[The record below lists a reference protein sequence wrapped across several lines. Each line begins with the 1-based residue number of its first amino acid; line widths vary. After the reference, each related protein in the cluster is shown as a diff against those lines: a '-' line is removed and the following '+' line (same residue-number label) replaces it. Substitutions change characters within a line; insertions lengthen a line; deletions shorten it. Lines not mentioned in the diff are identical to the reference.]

1 MKHLAL
7 SIALFLREQY
17 SQSSC
22 QDTRHNFYFVA
33 NNVKVAFMLPL
44 LDSFFHFQNY
54 WHGMECKLTS
64 EILFKNR

>member
-44 LDSFFHFQNY
+44 FDSLQPIRQFFPFSKLLTWY
-54 WHGMECKLTS
+54 GM
-64 EILFKNR
+64 